1 MTGAGSTFHVDLR
14 GVVDLLSH
22 HLYSS
27 PRVYLREL
35 LQNAV
40 DAITARAEEEPDAPR
55 RVRVVPADVSP
66 DGCLHVEDTGIGLD
80 EDGIRGVLAT
90 IGASTKRDALGL
102 ARESFLGQFGIGLLS
117 CFLVTDE
124 IRVTTRRAGSDDT
137 WLWVGRDDGTYAVT
151 PAPQPRPEPG
161 TDVAIRP
168 RGSASDLLSADVVE
182 RLATSFAAH
191 LRLDLVVET
200 AIGPVS
206 VAGRS
211 FPWEDGEG
219 AGRRSA
225 TARWCEGVLGF
236 TPLDVVDLS
245 DPAAGV
251 RGLAFVL
258 PHSSAARG
266 THRLYAK
273 RMLVG
278 DSVPDVLPEW
288 AFFVRAV
295 LDADG
300 LGLTASRES
309 LHDDEALHETRSRLG
324 EQLKRW
330 LLRMARTDRA
340 RADEFFRVH
349 HLAAKA
355 AATTDDDMLDVVA
368 ELLPWETTLGTM
380 TLAEFSTVDRVVTY
394 TDRVEDYQQVAAIA
408 RAEDIAVLN
417 AGYAYD
423 RLLLDR
429 WVQRTPGL
437 ESRRLEP
444 EHLADRFTAPT
455 PQEEAAFAPLLD
467 VARSVLGRARAV
479 PVVRSFRPESLH
491 AVLLVGRDADR
502 ERDRIEVAEAAVGPW
517 ADALDTLAEPDA
529 VPRFVLNADNPG
541 VRRLADAGD
550 AALQR
555 VAVEALYSHA
565 LLAGR
570 HPLTPFDSALVARAL
585 PALIDRAI
593 DKGTA

>member
-55 RVRVVPADVSP
+55 RVRVVPADLSP

-124 IRVTTRRAGSDDT
+124 IRVTTRRAGSDET
-137 WLWVGRDDGTYAVT
+137 WLWVGRDDGTYAVS
-151 PAPQPRPEPG
+151 PAPEPRAEPG

-168 RGSASDLLSADVVE
+168 RGSAADLLSADVVE

-191 LRLDLVVET
+191 LRIDLVVET
-200 AIGPVS
+200 ANGPVP
-206 VAGRS
+206 VAGRA
-211 FPWEDGEG
+211 FPWEEGEG
-219 AGRRSA
+219 AARRAAA
-225 TARWCEGVLGF
+225 TRWCEGVLGF

-309 LHDDEALHETRSRLG
+309 LHDDEALHETRARLG

-340 RADEFFRVH
+340 RADDFFRVH

-368 ELLPWETTLGTM
+368 ELLPVGDHPRHDDARRVLGGRPGG
-380 TLAEFSTVDRVVTY
+380 AY

-423 RLLLDR
+423 RLLVDR

-502 ERDRIEVAEAAVGPW
+502 ERDRLEVAEAAVGPW

-565 LLAGR
+565 LLA
-570 HPLTPFDSALVARAL
+570 A
-585 PALIDRAI
+585 
-593 DKGTA
+593 GTR

>member
-1 MTGAGSTFHVDLR
+1 MTGADSTFHVDLR

-55 RVRVVPADVSP
+55 RVRVVPADLSP

-80 EDGIRGVLAT
+80 EAGIRGVLAT

-124 IRVTTRRAGSDDT
+124 IRVTTRRAGSDQT
-137 WLWVGRDDGTYAVT
+137 WLWVGRDDGTYAVS
-151 PAPQPRPEPG
+151 PSPEPRAAPG

-168 RGSASDLLSADVVE
+168 RGSAADLLSASVVE
-182 RLATSFAAH
+182 RLATSFAAY
-191 LRLDLVVET
+191 LRLDLVVKT
-200 AIGPVS
+200 AAGPVS
-206 VAGRS
+206 VAGRA
-211 FPWEDGEG
+211 FPWEEGE
-219 AGRRSA
+219 AMTRRAAASQ
-225 TARWCEGVLGF
+225 WCEGVLGF

-251 RGLAFVL
+251 RGQAFVL

-278 DSVPDVLPEW
+278 ESVPDVLPEW

-295 LDADG
+295 LDTDG

-309 LHDDEALHETRSRLG
+309 LHDDEALHETRTRLG

-330 LLRMARTDRA
+330 LLRMARTDRV
-340 RADEFFRVH
+340 RAEDFFRVH

-380 TLAEFSTVDRVVTY
+380 TLAEFSAVDRVLAYV
-394 TDRVEDYQQVAAIA
+394 DRVEDYQQVAAIA

-444 EHLADRFTAPT
+444 EHLADRFTTPT
-455 PQEEAAFAPLLD
+455 PAEEAGFAPLLD

-479 PVVRSFRPESLH
+479 PVVRSFRPDSLQ
-491 AVLLVGRDADR
+491 AVLLV
-502 ERDRIEVAEAAVGPW
+502 
-517 ADALDTLAEPDA
+517 
-529 VPRFVLNADNPG
+529 VLNADNAA

-555 VAVEALYSHA
+555 VAIEALYGHA

-593 DKGTA
+593 DGGRA

>member
-22 HLYSS
+22 HLYTS

-35 LQNAV
+35 LQNSV
-40 DAITARAEEEPDAPR
+40 DAITARCEEEPDAPR
-55 RVRVVPADVSP
+55 RVRVVPADLSP

-137 WLWVGRDDGTYAVT
+137 WLWVGRDDGTYAVSRS
-151 PAPQPRPEPG
+151 PEPRDEPG

-168 RGSASDLLSADVVE
+168 RGSAADLLSAEVVE
-182 RLATSFAAH
+182 RLATSFAAY
-191 LRLDLVVET
+191 LRIDLVVKT
-200 AIGPVS
+200 ASGPVP
-206 VAGRS
+206 VAGRAL
-211 FPWEDGEG
+211 PWEEGEG
-219 AGRRSA
+219 AARRAAA
-225 TARWCEGVLGF
+225 TQWCETGLGF
-236 TPLDVVDLS
+236 TPLDVVDLA

-251 RGLAFVL
+251 RGVAYVL

-278 DSVPDVLPEW
+278 DAVPDVLPEW

-309 LHDDEALHETRSRLG
+309 LHDDEALHETRARLG

-340 RADEFFRVH
+340 RADDFFRVH

-355 AATTDDDMLDVVA
+355 AATTDDDMLEVVA

-380 TLAEFSTVDRVVTY
+380 TLAEFSAVDRVVSY

-423 RLLLDR
+423 RALLDR
-429 WVQRTPGL
+429 WVPRRSAGSLTGSTAGCSAPPGWSRAASSPSTSPTGSPRRPRRRRPP
-437 ESRRLEP
+437 SRRCSTSP
-444 EHLADRFTAPT
+444 GRCSAGPAPCRWCGRSAPSRCT
-455 PQEEAAFAPLLD
+455 PCCSS
-467 VARSVLGRARAV
+467 VATPTVNATGWRSPRRPGARG
-479 PVVRSFRPESLH
+479 PTRS
-491 AVLLVGRDADR
+491 
-502 ERDRIEVAEAAVGPW
+502 
-517 ADALDTLAEPDA
+517 
-529 VPRFVLNADNPG
+529 
-541 VRRLADAGD
+541 
-550 AALQR
+550 
-555 VAVEALYSHA
+555 
-565 LLAGR
+565 
-570 HPLTPFDSALVARAL
+570 TPSPSRMPC
-585 PALIDRAI
+585 PASC
-593 DKGTA
+593 

>member
-1 MTGAGSTFHVDLR
+1 M
-14 GVVDLLSH
+14 
-22 HLYSS
+22 
-27 PRVYLREL
+27 
-35 LQNAV
+35 
-40 DAITARAEEEPDAPR
+40 
-55 RVRVVPADVSP
+55 
-66 DGCLHVEDTGIGLD
+66 
-80 EDGIRGVLAT
+80 LAT

-124 IRVTTRRAGSDDT
+124 IRVTTRRAGSDET

-168 RGSASDLLSADVVE
+168 RGSAADLLSADVVE

-200 AIGPVS
+200 AVGPVS
-206 VAGRS
+206 VAGRA

-219 AGRRSA
+219 AGRRAA
-225 TARWCEGVLGF
+225 TG
-236 TPLDVVDLS
+236 PL
-245 DPAAGV
+245 V
-251 RGLAFVL
+251 RGR
-258 PHSSAARG
+258 ARLHPARRRRPVRPRGRGAGTGLRAPPLLGRTG

-380 TLAEFSTVDRVVTY
+380 TLAEFSAVDRVVTY

-455 PQEEAAFAPLLD
+455 RRRRPRSRRCSTSPGRCSGGPARCRWCGRS
-467 VARSVLGRARAV
+467 ARSRCTPCCSSVATPTASATGS
-479 PVVRSFRPESLH
+479 RSPR
-491 AVLLVGRDADR
+491 R
-502 ERDRIEVAEAAVGPW
+502 PW
-517 ADALDTLAEPDA
+517 ARGPTPSTRS
-529 VPRFVLNADNPG
+529 PSRMPCRGSCSTPTTPG
-541 VRRLADAGD
+541 YDGSPTPGTPPCSGWRWRRCTATPCSPAGI
-550 AALQR
+550 R
-555 VAVEALYSHA
+555 
-565 LLAGR
+565 
-570 HPLTPFDSALVARAL
+570 
-585 PALIDRAI
+585 
-593 DKGTA
+593 

>member
-168 RGSASDLLSADVVE
+168 RGSAADLLSADVVE

-206 VAGRS
+206 VAGRT
-211 FPWEDGEG
+211 FPWEVGEG
-219 AGRRSA
+219 TGRRAA

-330 LLRMARTDRA
+330 LLRMARTDRP

-380 TLAEFSTVDRVVTY
+380 TLAEFSAVDRVVTY

-444 EHLADRFTAPT
+444 EHLADRFTTPT

-502 ERDRIEVAEAAVGPW
+502 ERDRIEVAEGAVGPW

-529 VPRFVLNADNPG
+529 APRFVLNADNPG

-593 DKGTA
+593 DGETA

>member
-1 MTGAGSTFHVDLR
+1 MTGADSTFHVDLR

-40 DAITARAEEEPDAPR
+40 DAITARLEEEPDAPR

-124 IRVTTRRAGSDDT
+124 IRVTTRRAGSDET
-137 WLWVGRDDGTYAVT
+137 WLWVGRDDGTYAVS
-151 PAPQPRPEPG
+151 PAPQPRAEPG

-168 RGSASDLLSADVVE
+168 RGSAADLLSAGVVE
-182 RLATSFAAH
+182 RLATSFAAY

-200 AIGPVS
+200 AGGPVS
-206 VAGRS
+206 VAGRA
-211 FPWEDGEG
+211 FPWEEGEATTRRAA
-219 AGRRSA
+219 AG
-225 TARWCEGVLGF
+225 RWCEGVLGF

-251 RGLAFVL
+251 RGQAFVL
-258 PHSSAARG
+258 PHSAAARG

-278 DSVPDVLPEW
+278 EAVPDVLPEW

-295 LDADG
+295 LDTDG

-309 LHDDEALHETRSRLG
+309 LHDDEALHETRTRLG

-340 RADEFFRVH
+340 RAEDFFRVH
-349 HLAAKA
+349 HLAVKA

-380 TLAEFSTVDRVVTY
+380 TLAEFSAVDRVLAYV
-394 TDRVEDYQQVAAIA
+394 DRVEDYQQVAAIA

-444 EHLADRFTAPT
+444 EHLADRFSTPT
-455 PQEEAAFAPLLD
+455 PAEEAGFAPLLD
-467 VARSVLGRARAV
+467 VARSVLGRSRAV
-479 PVVRSFRPESLH
+479 PVVRSFRPASLQ

-502 ERDRIEVAEAAVGPW
+502 ERDRLDVAEAAHGPW
-517 ADALDTLAEPDA
+517 AEALDTLATPDA
-529 VPRFVLNADNPG
+529 VPRFVLNADNAA

-593 DKGTA
+593 DGGRA